1 MVSLDFSFV
10 LLLISTLL
18 VIALFG
24 LIMRIRKKSQI
35 HYVFLLMVVAIF
47 IWNVGH
53 ILEVVTSVR
62 DGYTNMVYV
71 YIYYFGVCFVPLT
84 ILFTGLI
91 FVRTKLK
98 FTFRYI
104 VLLIFPVIDYILLL
118 TNKFHHLYFLEYSIF
133 NNQVVLG
140 NYFIIHTIGSYLYIG
155 IGLYYLISFTIKNS
169 GFFSRQSVLIITGVI
184 VPLSINFLISFNFIV
199 LPVFYTPISFS
210 ISIMCFALA
219 IFKFQFLNISPIALQ
234 RIVDLISDSYIII
247 NNDYQII
254 DYNQAFIDTF
264 KNSLPMK
271 RKDNLLEI
279 FDSTSL
285 GSKHKDQIITYNE
298 KSIVNKVTE
307 KYEEHFTDEFIDK
320 YFSVEITPIYSSDI
334 YLGTIILLKDITQSK
349 RDLDTIQSTH
359 SIIME
364 QERLASLGQL
374 IGGIAHNLKTPIM
387 TISGGLEATRE
398 LATEYDESIEDES
411 VTKKDHHE
419 IAEDLIGWIDKIK
432 PYCSYMS
439 DIISAVKDQAVNL
452 SDSSTSSFTLNELL
466 KRVELLMKHE
476 LKKYHCKLN
485 IKSEV
490 GMLTEF
496 KGGVNNLVQIFDNLI
511 VNAIQSYGKD
521 QGIIDLKIKQKDNQ
535 IVFSVKDYGMGISP
549 EVQKRLFKEML
560 TTKGKDGT
568 GLGLYMSYSTIKGR
582 FSGEMWLHSTLGK
595 GSTFYIS
602 IPYYNIAEKT
612 E

>member
-1 MVSLDFSFV
+1 MVNLDFSFV

-18 VIALFG
+18 VVALFG
-24 LIMRIRKKSQI
+24 LILKIKPKSQI
-35 HYVFLLMVVAIF
+35 HYIFLLMVTAIF

-53 ILEVVTSVR
+53 ILEVITSIR
-62 DGYTNMVYV
+62 DGYTNMLYIN
-71 YIYYFGVCFVPLT
+71 IYYFGVCFVPLT
-84 ILFTGLI
+84 ILLTGLV

-104 VLLIFPVIDYILLL
+104 VLLIFPVIDYLILL
-118 TNKFHHLYFLEYSIF
+118 TNKFHHLFFLEYSIF
-133 NNQVVLG
+133 NNQVILG
-140 NYFIIHTIGSYLYIG
+140 NYFIVHTIGSYLYIG
-155 IGLYYLISFTIKNS
+155 IGLYYLISFTVKNS

-184 VPLSINFLISFNFIV
+184 VPLSINFLISFNLII

-234 RIVDLISDSYIII
+234 RIVDLISDSYLII
-247 NNDYQII
+247 NKNYQII

-285 GSKHKDQIITYNE
+285 DNKHKNQIITNNE
-298 KSIVNKVTE
+298 KSIKNKITE
-307 KYEEHFTDEFIDK
+307 KYEDHFNDEFIDK

-349 RDLDTIQSTH
+349 RDLETIKKTH
-359 SIIME
+359 AIIME

-387 TISGGLEATRE
+387 TISGGLEAIRE
-398 LATEYDESIEDES
+398 FSTEYDVSIEDKS
-411 VTKKDHHE
+411 VTKKDHHA
-419 IAEDLIGWIDKIK
+419 IAADLIEWVDKIK

-439 DIISAVKDQAVNL
+439 DVISAVKDQTVNL
-452 SDSSTSSFTLNELL
+452 SNSTTINFTLSELL

-476 LKKYHCKLN
+476 LKKYHCQLN
-485 IKSEV
+485 IQSEI

-511 VNAIQSYGKD
+511 VNAIQSYGKK
-521 QGIIDLKIKQKDNQ
+521 QGIIDLKIKQKDEQ

-549 EVQKRLFKEML
+549 EIQKKLFKEML

-595 GSTFYIS
+595 GSTIYIS
-602 IPYYNIAEKT
+602 IPYFNLVEKV
-612 E
+612 